1 MPEVDAS
8 HDAQDLVSGCILDV
22 GGVPIRFRASDLSRA
37 EAMAVVIGALPH
49 HHGPACI
56 DISFTDN
63 APSTPS
69 DPPNETYDRL
79 QLWRGGEALNLSYD
93 GSIAAVATSSA
104 LLLGGT
110 EGDLG
115 EAWRYIFHY
124 ALPHV
129 LGLHDLFVLHA
140 GALRLGDDAMIVFG
154 ESGAGKS
161 TLVLAALDAGW
172 GALSDD
178 LVVVRLAGAEPEAA
192 GIGKPLRVPSDVLA
206 DDPRQPRVRA
216 RDARQRWIVADHAW
230 DRGWFPIRSSIS
242 VAHGYGS
249 GAELE
254 VLPSPETMKLLLGS
268 FLALPEPVLARRALP
283 VLAAI
288 ARRGSFQLR
297 HSAQA
302 EARLKEASRMLDQVE
317 GATR

>member
-1 MPEVDAS
+1 MDTS
-8 HDAQDLVSGCILDV
+8 HDAQDLVSGRILDV
-22 GGVPIRFRASDLSRA
+22 GGVPVRFRASDLSRA
-37 EAMAVVIGALPH
+37 EAMAVVVGALPRH
-49 HHGPACI
+49 PGSARI
-56 DISFTDN
+56 DISFTQH
-63 APSTPS
+63 APQLPT
-69 DPPNETYDRL
+69 DPPSESYEGL
-79 QLWRGGEALNLSYD
+79 QLWRGGDVLSLSYE
-93 GSIAAVATSSA
+93 GCISAVATSTG
-104 LLLGGT
+104 LRLGGT
-110 EGDLG
+110 DGDLAD
-115 EAWRYIFHY
+115 AWRYIFHY

-140 GALRLGDDAMIVFG
+140 GALRLREDAMVVFG

-178 LVVVRLAGAEPEAA
+178 LVVVRDGGAGPEAA
-192 GIGKPLRVPSDVLA
+192 GIGKPLRVPSDVLT
-206 DDPRQPRVRA
+206 DEPRERGERY
-216 RDARQRWIVADHAW
+216 RDERQRWIIADHGW
-230 DRGWFPIRSSIS
+230 DCGWYPVRSSIS
-242 VAHGYGS
+242 VAHGNDS

-254 VLPSPETMKLLLGS
+254 VLSSPETMKLLLGS
-268 FLALPEPVLARRALP
+268 FLALPEPMLARRALP

-302 EARLKEASRMLDQVE
+302 DARLDEAARMLDRVE